1 MWSDSSG
8 VVCALVAAFV
18 AVADFALVIG
28 GGGGADVLLLL
39 LLLVLPAVRCVVV
52 GVGGA
57 LGGTLCS
64 GMSGGGPN
72 VTSVAL
78 LTVG

>member
-18 AVADFALVIG
+18 AVAGFALVIG

-39 LLLVLPAVRCVVV
+39 LLVLPAVRCVVL
-52 GVGGA
+52 GVCGA
-57 LGGTLCS
+57 LGGTRCS
-64 GMSGGGPN
+64 GMSGGGPSA
-72 VTSVAL
+72 TSVAL